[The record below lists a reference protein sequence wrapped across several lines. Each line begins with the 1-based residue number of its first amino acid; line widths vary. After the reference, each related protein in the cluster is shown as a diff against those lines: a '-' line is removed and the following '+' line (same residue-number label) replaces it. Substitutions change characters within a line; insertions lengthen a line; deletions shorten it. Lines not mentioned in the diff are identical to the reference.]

1 MFAPKLN
8 STLLLQF
15 TDTLNIYPSPLYQ
28 VSNANWSTFLKGILP
43 TLQSHSW
50 NNGTHGGRQLDS
62 GDLYLLPLAVWP
74 TGVLLATVWASWMLM
89 ECPWGWFLPP
99 PSPPTPPRPT
109 RATPPRLPSHPP
121 PLLSILTAERDGKK
135 YPEIQPSETEKVS
148 YNRKQ

>member
-8 STLLLQF
+8 SILLLQF

-43 TLQSHSW
+43 TLQSRGW

-74 TGVLLATVWASWMLM
+74 TGVLLATVWASWMPM
-89 ECPWGWFLPP
+89 ECPQGWFLLP
-99 PSPPTPPRPT
+99 PSPPTPPRS
-109 RATPPRLPSHPP
+109 TPPRPAPPRLASYPTHP
-121 PLLSILTAERDGKK
+121 L
-135 YPEIQPSETEKVS
+135 YYQ
-148 YNRKQ
+148 Y

>member
-8 STLLLQF
+8 SILLLQF

-28 VSNANWSTFLKGILP
+28 VSSANWSTFLKGILP
-43 TLQSHSW
+43 TLQSHGW

-74 TGVLLATVWASWMLM
+74 TGVLFGHCVGIMDAHGVSLGVVFATS
-89 ECPWGWFLPP
+89 LPNH
-99 PSPPTPPRPT
+99 PSPSHPTPPR
-109 RATPPRLPSHPP
+109 LSSYPP
-121 PLLSILTAERDGKK
+121 PLLSILTAERGGKK